1 MAVGFSAITAHF
13 SMTEAMK
20 NEDISSLIPIDYLN
34 LPVII
39 SLGILV
45 YEHFKLIYLTG
56 GRLIFIGH

>member
-1 MAVGFSAITAHF
+1 
-13 SMTEAMK
+13 MTEAMK